1 MLELEEQLPRMRAAW
16 MAGGSALSHA
26 PADWR
31 PLAGE
36 GPGAEAVLAALAGQA
51 MQALFRPTAP
61 PDLSPR
67 VAQLETDL
75 GQAQQDIG
83 EMKQE
88 LALLTRRGQPA
99 D

>member
-1 MLELEEQLPRMRAAW
+1 MNRLLTLMVIML
-16 MAGGSALSHA
+16 MAVDVITLFAVEKLSH
-26 PADWR
+26 R
-31 PLAGE
+31 PG
-36 GPGAEAVLAALAGQA
+36 
-51 MQALFRPTAP
+51 P